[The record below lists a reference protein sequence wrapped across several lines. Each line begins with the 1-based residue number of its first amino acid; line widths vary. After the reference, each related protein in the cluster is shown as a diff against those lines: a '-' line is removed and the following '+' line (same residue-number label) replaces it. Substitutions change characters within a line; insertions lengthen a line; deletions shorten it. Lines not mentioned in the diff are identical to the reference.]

1 MAHFRQFMVK
11 RGEQFEGLRGST
23 RVKLWFEAEET
34 TAYRDLLEAHC
45 NSIVGVVGTLPSQD
59 LDAKRILIIEAGV
72 EPVGAAAAWIESVN
86 SALANMHPE
95 ALRALSAPTEAN
107 KLITVS
113 GSGSNGTFFSG
124 DREV

>member
-1 MAHFRQFMVK
+1 MAHFRQFIVK

-72 EPVGAAAAWIESVN
+72 DAAGTAATWIESVN
-86 SALANMHPE
+86 STLANMLPE
-95 ALRALSAPTEAN
+95 ALQALSIPTEVAQMMS
-107 KLITVS
+107 VS
-113 GSGSNGTFFSG
+113 GGGSNGTFFSG